1 MSPGY
6 SAVQTAR
13 LVSAL
18 RWACGRLS
26 EMVGVWASDAAAA
39 AGEGDPAGE
48 DSVGGG
54 AATAVEMLVLSRRFA
69 SHRDV
74 LDGLQPDSER
84 LASWRQAAPGDLS
97 LADAIDE
104 IAELE
109 GPLKRL
115 AVVREVLVPQLRD
128 AYRDIGE
135 HAAPHC
141 DAALAAAA
149 GSLRLDLDGEAAAPG
164 AGRLSAAEA
173 VEAADRV
180 LSAAGGIVGRSL
192 LRPDDWA

>member
-26 EMVGVWASDAAAA
+26 EIVGVWASDTAAA
-39 AGEGDPAGE
+39 AGEGDPAG
-48 DSVGGG
+48 DNSVGG
-54 AATAVEMLVLSRRFA
+54 AATAVEMLVLSRRLA

-84 LASWRQAAPGDLS
+84 LASWRQAAPGDPS

-109 GPLKRL
+109 SPMKRL
-115 AVVREVLVPQLRD
+115 AVVREVLIPQLRD
-128 AYRDIGE
+128 AYGGIGE

-141 DAALAAAA
+141 DAALTAVVGSLRHDLDREAAAA
-149 GSLRLDLDGEAAAPG
+149 GADRLG
-164 AGRLSAAEA
+164 AAEA

-180 LSAAGGIVGRSL
+180 LSAAGGIVESSL
-192 LRPDDWA
+192 LRPDGWA

>member
-26 EMVGVWASDAAAA
+26 EIVGVWASDAGAA
-39 AGEGDPAGE
+39 AGEGDRAGE

-54 AATAVEMLVLSRRFA
+54 AGTAAEMLVLSRRFA

-84 LASWRQAAPGDLS
+84 LASWRQAAPGDPS

-109 GPLKRL
+109 GPMKRL

>member
-26 EMVGVWASDAAAA
+26 EMVGAWASDTAAA

-84 LASWRQAAPGDLS
+84 LGSWRQAAPGDPS

-109 GPLKRL
+109 GPRKRL
-115 AVVREVLVPQLRD
+115 AVVRGVLVPQLRD

-164 AGRLSAAEA
+164 AGQLSAAEA

-192 LRPDDWA
+192 LRPDGWA